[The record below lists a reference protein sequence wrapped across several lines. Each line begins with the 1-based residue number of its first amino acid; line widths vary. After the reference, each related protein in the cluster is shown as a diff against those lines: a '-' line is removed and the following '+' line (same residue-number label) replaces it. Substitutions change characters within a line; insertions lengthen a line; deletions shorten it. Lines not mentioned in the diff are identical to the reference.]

1 MKIDE
6 FRRSISQNAPS
17 VDTRAA
23 LAAVRR
29 RASRRHVIKVALT
42 TVLTLA
48 LAGGAALGV
57 LAARTHRYS
66 TSRVSTTPGPST
78 APAVLFALDDH
89 ARLLSFDLATS
100 KLKTRHLPGVA
111 GGDPPFPLLVRGD
124 ELVYWG
130 RTDTTADFATW
141 VVPTNFS
148 TPPRLLDRALYFVPS
163 AAADRVWLV
172 YGAGSSRTPVAVRE
186 VMTSGV
192 ETVPRTTLPAGS
204 VPDRGA
210 GDGLLLQRDGQ
221 LQLWSPI
228 RGVEKSFDGPSAI
241 DADSNTVVWQS
252 RSRSLQVQ
260 DLSGAGGP
268 TSSDFGPRVRGPG
281 AISPHGSRLAVIVD
295 PGAQL
300 AIEAISHGVT
310 PKALEPDSVPN
321 IQDVTWTPDG
331 QTVILRGHNGKQS
344 IVGAFT
350 LGSHSVRRLPFDRNL
365 ITPVVAAAA
374 PAGVASK
381 QRVTR
386 IHQAT
391 HTPPIAASRV
401 HTTALPVSVR
411 VPGVVDGGSFWTVSS
426 CSTQCHVV
434 QIDLATNQ
442 IVSDVPPAVGDL
454 PEVSALAVG
463 DGAYFTLS
471 NDERG
476 SPFRVTRVD
485 RSSAERTW
493 SVPIAGTSIVGSP
506 HARLAFGAGALWFSD
521 GTHPVRELSPRDGS
535 TIASFPVDV
544 IETTGGVGFAFARGN
559 AWAVG
564 SALHRFDPSTNAA
577 TALAHPTIDFA
588 QSLAADRNF
597 LWLTHAT
604 NHGGELDRINAR
616 SPYDVVGVG
625 IPTHQ
630 VAAGNGGVWYL
641 GTAKDP
647 GQLGQID
654 PATGRLLGVTRLR
667 VDRLDNV
674 QLIAIGGTAFVID
687 ATRRTVTR
695 VDGTVPS
702 LPGRIAGV
710 LSLDGGPK
718 PVHLPSPGVVTA
730 RSVDGHTYTAHAN
743 SRGEFTIS
751 VPAGLYRLTGTSP
764 RYNGNRGGCSAFEG
778 VSVAPGRASSAA
790 VSCQMK

>member
-42 TVLTLA
+42 TVLTLV
-48 LAGGAALGV
+48 LAGGLVVGV
-57 LAARTHRYS
+57 RAARTHHED
-66 TSRVSTTPGPST
+66 TSRISTRPGPST

-89 ARLLSFDLATS
+89 TRLVSFDLATS
-100 KLKTRHLPGVA
+100 KLQTRHLDGLA
-111 GGDPPFPLLVRGD
+111 GGDPPFPLVVRGD
-124 ELVYWG
+124 QLVYWG

-141 VVPTNFS
+141 VVPTNFA
-148 TPPRLLDRALYFVPS
+148 TPPRMLDRALYFVPS
-163 AAADRVWLV
+163 ASPDRLWLV
-172 YGAGSSRTPVAVRE
+172 YGEGSSRSPVAVRE

-228 RGVEKSFDGPSAI
+228 RGVEKSFNGSSAL
-241 DADSNTVVWQS
+241 DANSNTVVWFS
-252 RSRSLQVQ
+252 GDGALHVQ
-260 DLSGAGGP
+260 DLSTGGAGTTRTRGAKG
-268 TSSDFGPRVRGPG
+268 FGPG
-281 AISPHGSRLAVIVD
+281 AISPDGSHLAVMTGSHLAVQDIPHGSIQPLVR
-295 PGAQL
+295 
-300 AIEAISHGVT
+300 T
-310 PKALEPDSVPN
+310 SVPN
-321 IQDVTWTPDG
+321 VEDVTWTPDG
-331 QTVILRGHNGKQS
+331 QTVILRGHDGNRS
-344 IVGAFT
+344 IVGAFS
-350 LGSHSVRRLPFDRNL
+350 LGSHSVRRLPVDRNL
-365 ITPVVAAAA
+365 ITPVIAAVA
-374 PAGVASK
+374 PAGVSK
-381 QRVTR
+381 QRVTGIQQDTR
-386 IHQAT
+386 
-391 HTPPIAASRV
+391 TPPIAASRV
-401 HTTALPVSVR
+401 HAASLPVSVG
-411 VPGVVDGGSFWTVSS
+411 VPGVVDGGSFWTTSS
-426 CSTQCHVV
+426 CATQCHVV

-442 IVSDVPPAVGDL
+442 IVSDIPPTVGDL

-485 RSSAERTW
+485 RSSTERTW
-493 SVPIAGTSIVGSP
+493 SVPIVGTSVVGSP

-521 GTHPVRELSPRDGS
+521 GTHPVLELSPRDGS

-544 IETTGGVGFAFARGN
+544 IETTGDVGFAFAREN

-564 SALHRFDPSTNAA
+564 SALHRFDPATNAA
-577 TALAHPTIDFA
+577 SALAHPTIDFA

-616 SPYDVVGVG
+616 SPYDVLDVG

-654 PATGRLLGVTRLR
+654 PATGRLLGVTRLPI
-667 VDRLDNV
+667 DRLDHV
-674 QLIAIGGTAFVID
+674 QLIAINGSAFVID
-687 ATRRTVTR
+687 STARTVTR
-695 VDGTVPS
+695 VDDKVPS
-702 LPGRIAGV
+702 LPGRIKGV
-710 LSLDGGPK
+710 LSLDGGPA
-718 PVHLPSPGVVTA
+718 PGLHVPSEGVVTA
-730 RSVDGHTYTAHAN
+730 RTLDGRTYTAHAN
-743 SRGEFTIS
+743 SRGQFTMR
-751 VPAGLYRLTGTSP
+751 VPAGLYTLTGTSP
-764 RYNGNRGGCSAFEG
+764 RYNDNRGGCSAFEG

-790 VSCQMK
+790 VICQMK